1 MKIIITKPYSFALPM
16 RSAGLAVLLWAC
28 CGLMMTACSSSVRF
42 AANRTSEGRSPANT
56 SPVPSNTTTQ
66 TSTKANRPSGETSSA
81 FEATDMLFR
90 GVASYYGNEFHG
102 RKTASGER
110 YDRGELS
117 AAHRTLPFGTMVR
130 VRNTAND
137 RSIVLRINDRGPW
150 KETRVMDVSFA
161 AAEALDMTRSGTA
174 NVEITVL
181 K

>member
-1 MKIIITKPYSFALPM
+1 MDNIITKPHSFVPQSHLHLIRVAI
-16 RSAGLAVLLWAC
+16 LLSVGFGC
-28 CGLMMTACSSSVRF
+28 MMTACSSSVRF
-42 AANRTSEGRSPANT
+42 ASNRTSEGRSVANS
-56 SPVPSNTTTQ
+56 SPTPTKSPRSGSEG
-66 TSTKANRPSGETSSA
+66 ST
-81 FEATDMLFR
+81 FEATDVLFR

-161 AAEALDMTRSGTA
+161 AAEALDMTRAGTA
-174 NVEITVL
+174 EVEITVL